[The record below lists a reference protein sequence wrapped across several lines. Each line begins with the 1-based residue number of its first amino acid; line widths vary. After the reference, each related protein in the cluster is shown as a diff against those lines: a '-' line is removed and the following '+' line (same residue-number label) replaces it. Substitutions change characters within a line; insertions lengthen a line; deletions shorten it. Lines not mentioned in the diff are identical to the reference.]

1 MKDNVIPKSIQNMEH
16 YLGKIILHEQTFT
29 DVLFRKHTFNLKLT
43 LHLHVCISQTLLP
56 KLTCIGF
63 KVHIYI

>member
-43 LHLHVCISQTLLP
+43 LHLQTLLP